1 MGTKS
6 FISAALVASMLS
18 LTACGYHL
26 RGAVDIPEEMKS
38 VYVEGAGS
46 QLQREM
52 KQSLRYSDG
61 RLVGAPSQAGMVI
74 KVLKDDM
81 RRRVLALDS
90 QGKAI
95 EFELTYTVN
104 YSLLDPQGKVLLKQ
118 QDLEIDREY
127 FNSQQD
133 ILAKNNE
140 EAVIRDEMYRQAVRS
155 IISRARAILKN

>member
-61 RLVGAPSQAGMVI
+61 RLVSSPSQAGMVI